1 MPQPSPSSPQP
12 SPTRAVVQPSPP
24 SDVATRIPLSRVD
37 GRASSSRARSRG
49 APRRPRPPR
58 GRAPRPGRRARRPPA
73 SSRRRPGAPRR
84 CRSRTRTRRRPATRP
99 ARPRPR
105 APRRAGP
112 SAMVRTAG
120 PTRSTIDASG
130 VWCAASFAIAT
141 ITCVPSTRSLRL
153 NEAPVPILPM
163 RLEYQ
168 LIDEATLPCSGS
180 TAVAANETLTP
191 RSTEAPVA
199 GLVMVTTGARLVVGA
214 RAAAALTMPPVATLP
229 VRLLIGRTVARMRSR
244 ICEHR
249 PRRVRR
255 QHERG
260 HAGDVRAGHRRAVC
274 VPVAARQ
281 RAQDVRRPAPPR
293 RRRPRR
299 SSRTPRGGRPAW
311 SPRPR

>member
-1 MPQPSPSSPQP
+1 MPIPYSDQATTGDPSG
-12 SPTRAVVQPSPP
+12 PT
-24 SDVATRIPLSRVD
+24 ATT
-37 GRASSSRARSRG
+37 G
-49 APRRPRPPR
+49 
-58 GRAPRPGRRARRPPA
+58 
-73 SSRRRPGAPRR
+73 
-84 CRSRTRTRRRPATRP
+84 
-99 ARPRPR
+99 
-105 APRRAGP
+105 PRRAGP

-163 RLEYQ
+163 RLEYHV
-168 LIDEATLPCSGS
+168 IDEATLPCSGS

-244 ICEHR
+244 ICETVHVGCAASSSAAT
-249 PRRVRR
+249 PATC
-255 QHERG
+255 G
-260 HAGDVRAGHRRAVC
+260 LAIDVPSAN
-274 VPVAARQ
+274 P
-281 RAQDVRRPAPPR
+281 
-293 RRRPRR
+293 
-299 SSRTPRGGRPAW
+299 
-311 SPRPR
+311 